1 MRYSESAAREGRP
14 RHNWWRRQMAV
25 EWRRH
30 AAVVVAAP
38 LVVVILTACGL
49 IEGFRLA
56 VLAIDDTLINMW
68 HGRVGD

>member
-1 MRYSESAAREGRP
+1 
-14 RHNWWRRQMAV
+14 MAV

-30 AAVVVAAP
+30 AAVVAAAP

-56 VLAIDDTLINMW
+56 VSAIDDTLINMW